1 VADSIGV
8 LGYAVRARV
17 VAKYVG
23 QLALVLA
30 GLMAVPLVFAL
41 VDGESAF
48 ALRFAASCV
57 VLALLGVPLAR
68 VAVPTQIQANEAL
81 VITALGY
88 LLAALALSF
97 PLAAAGLAWT
107 DALFEAVSGVT
118 TTGLTTVANVEQQ
131 PRAFLF
137 ARAWSQWYGGLG
149 IVVLS
154 VALLLGNHVA
164 ARRLVD
170 PEGAGENLVAT
181 MRLHARRVLTVYVLL
196 TLAGFVA
203 LLLSG
208 EGWFDAVAHA
218 LSAVSTGGFS
228 TYDASIAGLPS
239 GAARSAVLAV
249 AFLCAVSLP
258 LYYEA
263 WVGGWRRLA
272 EDPELRALVVAV
284 VLVTLALWWCLPAHG
299 PTAAPGERLAQAA
312 WFAVS
317 AQTTTGFA
325 TLPSADLGP
334 SAKLVLLFAMAIGG
348 SIGSTAGGV
357 KLLRLILF
365 LKLLQL
371 LIRRSALPPHAVAEL
386 RFGGRVV
393 SQDELSRALMLVLLF
408 IAVAGLSWLPFLAL
422 GHAPLDAL
430 FEVVSALGTVGLSSG
445 VTGTALDPALKG
457 VLIAD
462 MLLGRVEFVALLVL
476 FYPRSWIG
484 KRATS

>member
-41 VDGESAF
+41 VDGQSAF
-48 ALRFAASCV
+48 ALRFAAVCV

-68 VAVPTQIQANEAL
+68 VAVPKQIQANEAL

-88 LLAALALSF
+88 LLAALALAF
-97 PLAAAGLAWT
+97 PLAAAGLAWP

-118 TTGLTTVANVEQQ
+118 TTGLTTVANLEQQ
-131 PRAFLF
+131 PRVFLF

-170 PEGAGENLVAT
+170 PEGAGENLAAT

-196 TLAGFVA
+196 TLAGFGA
-203 LLLSG
+203 LWLSG
-208 EGWFDAVAHA
+208 ESAFDAVAHA

-228 TYDASIAGLPS
+228 THNASIAGLPS
-239 GAARSAVLAV
+239 GAARSAVLVV
-249 AFLCAVSLP
+249 ALLCAVSLP
-258 LYYEA
+258 LYYRA
-263 WVGGWRRLA
+263 WVGGWQRFL
-272 EDPELRALVVAV
+272 EDPELRALLVAV
-284 VLVTLALWWCLPAHG
+284 ALVTLALWWCLPAAG
-299 PTAAPGERLAQAA
+299 ATAAPAERFAHAA
-312 WFAVS
+312 WFALS
-317 AQTTTGFA
+317 AQTTTGYS
-325 TLPSADLGP
+325 TLPVSELGP
-334 SAKLVLLFAMAIGG
+334 TAKLVMLFAMSIGG

-357 KLLRLILF
+357 KLLRLIL
-365 LKLLQL
+365 LLRLVQL
-371 LIRRSALPPHAVAEL
+371 LVRRSALPPHAVAEL
-386 RFGGRVV
+386 RFGERSVGGE
-393 SQDELSRALMLVLLF
+393 ELARALLLILLF
-408 IAVAGLSWLPFLAL
+408 LAAACLSWLPFVAL

-445 VTGTALDPALKG
+445 VTSAALEPGLKG

-484 KRATS
+484 KRATG